1 MYGGRHWAGKSMQ
14 VDAGQGW
21 TNLVVFWAPV
31 KRFESVHPNIYS
43 IYELWE
49 HMKEQVLQN

>member
-21 TNLVVFWAPV
+21 TNLVVFWASV

-49 HMKEQVLQN
+49 HVKEQVLQN